1 MHHRVQRDVRSF
13 AVCLLCSALAVV
25 FAQDSMARG
34 GSGSTADVSL
44 VLGRPTDR
52 AVTLSILSPI
62 AVEARVEYGTAPG
75 AYVAKTA
82 VRRAQAGVP
91 LEVEIRPLIPNT
103 RYYYHVVARD
113 PGGGVF
119 RSRAEGTFHT
129 QRAPG
134 STFVFA
140 VQGDSHPERVG
151 KMFNAELYV
160 QTLRN
165 VAKDAPDFYF
175 TMGDD
180 FSIERLIERHT
191 LAQAAVDQV
200 YAYQRRF
207 LGVVGRST
215 PILLALGTHD
225 GESAKYDDGS
235 DNCLAVWANRTRKRY
250 FPNPVPDGFYTGN
263 ATAKPHCGLLQDY
276 YAWEWGDALFVVL
289 DPFWF
294 SARQRGGRDGWQW
307 SLGQSQYA
315 WLKKTL
321 EQSRTRFKFVFI
333 HNLLCGDQAA
343 RGGVEVAAFN
353 EWGGKNPDGTDGF
366 KQHRPGWDA
375 PLHQLLVHNHVAA
388 VFKAHDNFYA
398 RQELDGILYLM
409 VPQPSFAGSD
419 RIRDLEAYGYKRGTF
434 LCNSGHV
441 RVTVSPDLVKVDYIR
456 SGSPKSKADSGTHR
470 LLADSYTIKPG
481 AENK

>member
-1 MHHRVQRDVRSF
+1 
-13 AVCLLCSALAVV
+13 
-25 FAQDSMARG
+25 MARG

-75 AYVAKTA
+75 AYVAKTD

-91 LEVEIRPLIPNT
+91 LEVESRPLIPNT

-207 LGVVGRST
+207 LGVVGRSSALFLVNGNHEQAARY
-215 PILLALGTHD
+215 LLDGT
-225 GESAKYDDGS
+225 ENNA
-235 DNCLAVWANRTRKRY
+235 AVMAARARTRFY
-250 FPNPVPDGFYTGN
+250 PLPAPDGFYTGD
-263 ATAKPHCGLLQDY
+263 AEEVEHIGLLRDY
-276 YAWEWGDALFVVL
+276 YAWTWGDALFVVI
-289 DPFWF
+289 DPYWH
-294 SARQRGGRDGWQW
+294 SSVPVDNEAGHRPNRGRRRRNLWEVTLGKAQYRWLTSTLTKSKARW
-307 SLGQSQYA
+307 
-315 WLKKTL
+315 
-321 EQSRTRFKFVFI
+321 KFVFC
-333 HNLLCGDQAA
+333 HHVLGTG
-343 RGGVEVAAFN
+343 RGGIEMADLY
-353 EWGGKNPDGTDGF
+353 EWGGKDRKGAFTFPE
-366 KQHRPGWDA
+366 KRPGWDL
-375 PLHQLLVHNHVAA
+375 PIHQLMARTGVTI
-388 VFKAHDNFYA
+388 FFQGHDHLYA
-398 RQELDGILYLM
+398 RQELNGVIYQTCPCPADPTYTAFNRDAYRSGEVLPNSGYLR
-409 VPQPSFAGSD
+409 VNVSPERVKVNYVRCYLPKDTTDKNKTGD
-419 RIRDLEAYGYKRGTF
+419 VAYGYE
-434 LCNSGHV
+434 
-441 RVTVSPDLVKVDYIR
+441 
-456 SGSPKSKADSGTHR
+456 
-470 LLADSYTIKPG
+470 IKPKAAPTTTSAPV
-481 AENK
+481 AEQ